1 MRVFLRPFQSDLSD
15 LLAAPERS
23 AGGSDLSDKSELSDV
38 DLDVM
43 LYILSLP
50 DLSEIRCALQEIIVQ
65 EINTMIEQS
74 FLPLAIL
81 PKTQSSSE
89 EIYFD
94 EM

>member
-1 MRVFLRPFQSDLSD
+1 M
-15 LLAAPERS
+15 
-23 AGGSDLSDKSELSDV
+23 SDV

-50 DLSEIRCALQEIIVQ
+50 DLSEIRCALHEIPGLAAGFRNIPLQREIIVQ
-65 EINTMIEQS
+65 EINTMIAQS
-74 FLPLAIL
+74 FLPLAML